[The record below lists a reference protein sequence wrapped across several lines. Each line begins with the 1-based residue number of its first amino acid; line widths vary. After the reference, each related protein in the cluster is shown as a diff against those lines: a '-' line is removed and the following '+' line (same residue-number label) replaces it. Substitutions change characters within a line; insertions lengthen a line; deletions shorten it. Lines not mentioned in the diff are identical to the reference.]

1 MALAALET
9 ISTTL
14 FWIAIGARTCP
25 RAYPIAHQR
34 LRAMH
39 VDELLRQV
47 GRHRGARFRVLDV
60 ELELAP
66 AENAAGGI
74 DLRHGALRRFGHVGA
89 VRAGVAGEGQRY
101 ADRDRLALRV
111 REVEIGRGQ
120 RGADGFHNGAAGG
133 IHLLLLRGISSTY
146 IRAKSPAGARSGARS
161 VPRR

>member
-47 GRHRGARFRVLDV
+47 RRHRGARFRVLDV

-66 AENAAGGI
+66 AEDAAGGI

-89 VRAGVAGEGQRY
+89 VRAGVAGEGQRD
-101 ADRDRLALRV
+101 ADRDRLPLPGGGGGVGGGPR
-111 REVEIGRGQ
+111 
-120 RGADGFHNGAAGG
+120 GAAGF
-133 IHLLLLRGISSTY
+133 Y
-146 IRAKSPAGARSGARS
+146 
-161 VPRR
+161 